1 MQFKGS
7 FFFEVQTESKDKG
20 PFSIIMR
27 SKKIV
32 NKQHSFK
39 SIQAELICDMIHDWL
54 DELERLEMEGSEPKD
69 KKRRNKIEDQKKLE
83 NV

>member
-1 MQFKGS
+1 
-7 FFFEVQTESKDKG
+7 
-20 PFSIIMR
+20 
-27 SKKIV
+27 V

-69 KKRRNKIEDQKKLE
+69 KKRRNKIEDQKS
-83 NV
+83 

>member
-1 MQFKGS
+1 
-7 FFFEVQTESKDKG
+7 
-20 PFSIIMR
+20 
-27 SKKIV
+27 V

-69 KKRRNKIEDQKKLE
+69 KKKKKQDRRSKKLE